1 MVKGNFVQFLK
12 YCIVGASNILISQA
26 VYAII
31 IFFKGNYLF
40 ASLMGFVISVLN
52 AYYWSNKYVF
62 KEEEGRE
69 KRVWWK
75 VLLKTYTAYAGGFVV
90 NTALLFFWVDV
101 IRLSRFMNPLAEL
114 FAGWGLDRLDAD
126 FLGEMLASVLNLVV
140 TIPMNFVLN
149 KYWAYRQKK

>member
-12 YCIVGASNILISQA
+12 YCIVGASNTLISQA

-75 VLLKTYTAYAGGFVV
+75 VLLKTYAAYAGGFVV
-90 NTALLFFWVDV
+90 NTALLVFWVDV
-101 IRLSRFMNPLAEL
+101 IRLSRFMNPLAEV
-114 FAGWGLDRLDAD
+114 FTGWSLGRLDAD
-126 FLGEMLASVLNLVV
+126 FLGEMLASVLNLVI
-140 TIPMNFVLN
+140 TIPMNYVLN
-149 KYWAYRQKK
+149 KYWAYRQKQ